1 MLLTISTTHRPAEDL
16 GYLLHKHPGRMHE
29 FELPYGVAHV
39 FYPEASEDRC
49 TAALL
54 LEVDPL
60 HIARRGFGVAD
71 AAPLGAYVNDRP
83 YVASS
88 YLSVALAKVFG
99 SALGGR
105 SAERPELAAAALP
118 LTATIEVVPA
128 PNEDVPHRLFEPLGY
143 RVETSRLVAEVLDG
157 PPTASPYV
165 KLRLEGAVRL
175 SELLTHLYVLLPVL
189 DDAKHYYIGDD
200 EVEKLLTRGGAWL
213 AAHPERAFIAA
224 RYLKHQR
231 SLADD
236 ALARLSEEHPALDE
250 DAAESEVEPETP
262 AVPLYQQRVVAVIDA
277 LHELG
282 AGTVIDLGCGEGR
295 LLRALYEDRS
305 FARIVGMDVSPR
317 ALRAA
322 GSRLHLDNL
331 PERQKDRLQVI
342 QGSLLYRDARVSGF
356 DAAVLSEVIEH
367 IEPDQMPRLERVVFG
382 EAHPRAVIVTTPN
395 LEYNVRIPALADGSP
410 RHRDHRF
417 EWSRA
422 QFEGWASSVAGRFGY
437 QVDFRGVGEPDA
449 ALGAPTQLAVFR
461 A

>member
-1 MLLTISTTHRPAEDL
+1 MLLTISTTHRPAADL
-16 GYLLHKHPGRMHE
+16 GYLLHKHPGRVHE
-29 FELPYGVAHV
+29 FPLPYGLAHV
-39 FYPEASEDRC
+39 FYPEESEERC

-88 YLSVALAKVFG
+88 YLSVALAKVFA

-105 SAERPELAAAALP
+105 SKERPELAAAPLP

-128 PNEDVPHRLFEPLGY
+128 PDEGVPHRLFEPLGY
-143 RVETSRLVAEVLDG
+143 RVETLRLAADVLAG
-157 PPTASPYV
+157 PPTKSPYV
-165 KLRLEGAVRL
+165 KLQLEGTVRL
-175 SELLTHLYVLLPVL
+175 SELLNHLYVLLPVL

-213 AAHPERAFIAA
+213 AAHPERNFIAS

-231 SLADD
+231 SLSDD
-236 ALARLSEEHPALDE
+236 ALARLSEENPQPEE
-250 DAAESEVEPETP
+250 DVDDSEIEPETR
-262 AVPLYQQRVVAVIDA
+262 ATPLYQQRVGAILEA
-277 LHELG
+277 LHQVG
-282 AGTVIDLGCGEGR
+282 AGTVIDLGCGGGQ

-305 FARIVGMDVSPR
+305 FTRIVGMDVSPR

-331 PERQKDRLQVI
+331 PERQKERLRLI
-342 QGSLLYRDARVSGF
+342 QGSLLYRDARLGGF

-367 IEPDQMPRLERVVFG
+367 VEPEQLPRLERVVFG

-395 LEYNVRIPALADGSP
+395 LEYNARIPALAGGGS

-422 QFEGWASSVAGRFGY
+422 QFEAWATSVAGRFGY
-437 QVDFRGVGEPDA
+437 EVGFRGVGESDP